1 MGALCFLSPVKVR
14 LFNMPEEIEIDTDAL
29 QEKIDEQREKRGGS
43 FLRWI
48 SLTTALLAAL
58 AAIASLKAGA
68 TVNEALVLKTDATR
82 LQAQASD
89 QWAYYQAKGIKGV
102 VTESAINTWEAAGK
116 SAPPRLAAQS
126 ARYLAQ
132 QDSISRKAKELEH
145 QRDEKSREAEVLL
158 SQHHVYA
165 AAVALLQISI
175 ALGAI
180 AALTGSRLVWFGSIG
195 LGLVAAILL
204 AIPVLRG

>member
-1 MGALCFLSPVKVR
+1 
-14 LFNMPEEIEIDTDAL
+14 MPEEIEIDTDSL
-29 QEKIDEQREKRGGS
+29 RDKIDELREKRGGS

-48 SLTTALLAAL
+48 SLTTAVLAAL

-89 QWAYYQAKGIKGV
+89 QWAYYQAKGIKDAV
-102 VTESAINTWEAAGK
+102 AQSAINAWEVAGK
-116 SAPPRLAAQS
+116 SAPPRLS
-126 ARYLAQ
+126 AETVRYVAQ
-132 QDSISRKAKELEH
+132 QDSISRRATELEH

-158 SQHHVYA
+158 AQHQVYA

-180 AALTGSRLVWFGSIG
+180 AALTGSRLVWVGSVG
-195 LGLVAAILL
+195 LGVVAAILL
-204 AIPVLRG
+204 AIPLLRG

>member
-1 MGALCFLSPVKVR
+1 
-14 LFNMPEEIEIDTDAL
+14 MPEEIEIDTDSL
-29 QEKIDEQREKRGGS
+29 REKIDEQREKRGGS

-82 LQAQASD
+82 IQAQASD
-89 QWAYYQAKGIKGV
+89 QWAYYQAKGIKGAV
-102 VTESAINTWEAAGK
+102 AQSGINTWEAAGK
-116 SAPPRLAAQS
+116 SAPPRLSSEA
-126 ARYLAQ
+126 ARYTAQ
-132 QDSISRKAKELEH
+132 QDTISRKATELEH

-158 SQHHVYA
+158 SQHHIYA

-180 AALTGSRLVWFGSIG
+180 AALTGSRVVWFGSIG
-195 LGLVAAILL
+195 LGVIAAILL
-204 AIPVLRG
+204 AIPLVRAS

>member
-1 MGALCFLSPVKVR
+1 
-14 LFNMPEEIEIDTDAL
+14 MPEEIEIDTDGL
-29 QEKIDEQREKRGGS
+29 REKIEEEREKRRGP

-48 SLTTALLAAL
+48 SLTTAILAAL

-89 QWAYYQAKGIKGV
+89 QWAYYQAKGIKGAV
-102 VTESAINTWEAAGK
+102 AQNAINSWEVAGK
-116 SAPPRLAAQS
+116 SAPPKLSAEAAH
-126 ARYLAQ
+126 YLAQ
-132 QDSISRKAKELEH
+132 QDTISRKATDLEH

-158 SQHHVYA
+158 AQHHVFA
-165 AAVALLQISI
+165 AAVALLQIAI

-180 AALTGSRLVWFGSIG
+180 GALTGSRYVWFGSVG
-195 LGLVAAILL
+195 LGVVAAILL
-204 AIPVLRG
+204 AVPILTQ

>member
-1 MGALCFLSPVKVR
+1 
-14 LFNMPEEIEIDTDAL
+14 MPEEIEIDTDSL
-29 QEKIDEQREKRGGS
+29 REKIDEQREKRGGS

-48 SLTTALLAAL
+48 SLTTAILAAL

-89 QWAYYQAKGIKGV
+89 QWAYYQAKGIKGAV
-102 VTESAINTWEAAGK
+102 AQSAINTWTAFGK
-116 SAPPRLAAQS
+116 SAPPRLSAES
-126 ARYLAQ
+126 ARYFAQ
-132 QDSISRKAKELEH
+132 QDSISRKATELEH

-180 AALTGSRLVWFGSIG
+180 AALTGSRLVWFGSVG
-195 LGLVAAILL
+195 LGVVAAILL
-204 AIPVLRG
+204 AVPMLRA

>member
-1 MGALCFLSPVKVR
+1 
-14 LFNMPEEIEIDTDAL
+14 MPEEIEIDTDAL

-89 QWAYYQAKGIKGV
+89 QWAYYQAKGIKSA
-102 VTESAINTWEAAGK
+102 VTESAITTWEAAGK

-132 QDSISRKAKELEH
+132 QDSISRKATELEH